1 MNIKDLLTTI
11 FGVVLVIATAVST
24 YLESLCAECAI
35 DILPLIIAVVV
46 AIIAWFTGK
55 NGDGT
60 RKERIT
66 KH

>member
-11 FGVVLVIATAVST
+11 FGVVLVIAAAVNN
-24 YLESLCAECAI
+24 YLESLCAEFSI
-35 DILPLIIAVVV
+35 EILPLIIAIVV

-60 RKERIT
+60 KKERIT